1 MIIVMNTYLI
11 NLDRSTDRLE
21 SIKNSLYSLSIQ
33 FERVP
38 AVDAQILTENELFH
52 NVQTP
57 SCNYP
62 RILTK
67 GEVAC
72 FLSHRIC
79 WERLVNSGQ
88 KRALILED
96 NCEFSPVANQ
106 YLTSENWIPD
116 SCELVHFSYGN
127 NIMYFSDEISLPNNS
142 LIKTKYSAPIG
153 TSAYCISR
161 NAAIVALELSQ
172 TIMEP
177 VDNFLFGMFS
187 EFSKRIPCW
196 RTRGCV
202 VRRANV
208 QTVISGRSRGE
219 ASLSRNSVLSFHP
232 TRVLKKLCINIQR
245 KQMNSTLQTWIP

>member
-1 MIIVMNTYLI
+1 MNTYLI

-21 SIKNSLYSLSIQ
+21 TIKNSLDSHFIE
-33 FERVP
+33 FERVS
-38 AVDAQILTENELFH
+38 AVDAQLLTEEELYQ
-52 NVQTP
+52 NVRTP
-57 SCNYP
+57 NCNYP
-62 RILTK
+62 RSLTK

-72 FLSHRIC
+72 FLSHRVC
-79 WERLVNSGQ
+79 WEKLVKSGHE
-88 KRALILED
+88 RALILED

-106 YLTSENWIPD
+106 YLASENWIPA
-116 SCELVHFSYGN
+116 SCELIHFSYGN
-127 NIMYFSDEISLPNNS
+127 NPMFFTDEISLPNNS

-161 NAAIVALELSQ
+161 NAAVVALELSQ

-196 RTRGCV
+196 RTKGCV

-219 ASLSRNSVLSFHP
+219 ATLSRNSVLSFHP
-232 TRVLKKLCINIQR
+232 LRVLKKLYINIQR
-245 KQMNSTLQTWIP
+245 KQMKSTLQTWIPK